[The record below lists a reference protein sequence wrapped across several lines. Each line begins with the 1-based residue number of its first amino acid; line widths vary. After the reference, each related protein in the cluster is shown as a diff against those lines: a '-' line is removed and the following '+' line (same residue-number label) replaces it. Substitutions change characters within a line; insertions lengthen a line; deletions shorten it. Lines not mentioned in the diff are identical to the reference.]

1 MIYRGIDLTSG
12 RLEHYLSRR
21 QAVRTGGAGLVAS
34 ALAATG
40 LARMGRAQDATPAAS
55 PVASPVASPT
65 ASPVAAAPSWEGI
78 DRQLAAA
85 APSTGL
91 LAAELI
97 GGACQHI
104 HASNADAVLPVGSS
118 FKLWVL
124 GALALEVE
132 AGRIDWEQ
140 PLTIEQQH
148 KSVPGGDLRF
158 VPNGTVFTVRYVAE
172 RMMQKSDNTATD
184 HIMALVGREKIEQTM
199 AAMGHHDPSLNI
211 PLITTRE
218 LAFLKFATPTDRLD
232 AYYAAPVAE
241 RRQILATEIDTM
253 PEEAL
258 ADTDQT
264 APLEIDRVEWF
275 ATRDDLCQAMA
286 WLWNQ
291 AQKPG
296 MLPVKEIIAL
306 ETQLPF
312 AGEVWPYVG
321 FKGGSEMGVLSGTW
335 LLQRADGR
343 HFVYSIGFKDSTA
356 ALDMAAAVVVMEAGR
371 DRLAQ
376 TP

>member
-1 MIYRGIDLTSG
+1 MTFRGTDPTTSHHT
-12 RLEHYLSRR
+12 EHHLSRR
-21 QAVRTGGAGLVAS
+21 RLVRAGGAGVMAT

-40 LARMGRAQDATPAAS
+40 FARTALAQGATPAAS
-55 PVASPVASPT
+55 PG
-65 ASPVAAAPSWEGI
+65 ASPVAAASWEEI

-85 APSTGL
+85 APTTAL
-91 LAAELI
+91 LAAELV
-97 GGACQHI
+97 GGVCQTV
-104 HASNADAVLPVGSS
+104 HAFNADAVLPIGSS

-140 PLTIEQQH
+140 PITIEQQY

-158 VPNGTVFTVRYVAE
+158 APNGSVYTVRYIAE

-199 AAMGHHDPSLNI
+199 AAMGHHDPSLNT

-218 LAFLKFATPTDRLD
+218 LVFLKFATPTERLD

-241 RRQILATEIDTM
+241 RRQILATEIATM
-253 PEEAL
+253 PESAL
-258 ADTDQT
+258 ADIGQT

-275 ATRDDLCQAMA
+275 ATRDDLCKTMA

-306 ETQLPF
+306 ETQLTF
-312 AGEVWPYVG
+312 EGEVWPYVG

-335 LLQRADGR
+335 LLQRAGGR
-343 HFVYSIGFKDSTA
+343 HFVYSIGFKDTA
-356 ALDMAAAVVVMEAGR
+356 TGINLDAAVPVMNAGR